1 MLDSST
7 NFVLATVRAKDR
19 SPLRAAQIYEE
30 LAKRDIY
37 VRYFDVPGLDDKLRI
52 SVGTKQQNE
61 TLLAA
66 LKEILG

>member
-1 MLDSST
+1 LDSST
-7 NFVLATVRAKDR
+7 NFVLATVGAKHF
-19 SPLRAAQIYEE
+19 SPLRVGQIYEE
-30 LAKRDIY
+30 LARRDIY

-61 TLLAA
+61 KLLAA